1 MIPVQFSLNEKL
13 YLKDPL
19 SSELGRKI
27 LSGSITLI
35 DELGFEGFTFKKL
48 ATAVGTTEASVYRY
62 FESKHKVLLYLSAW
76 YWNWMEYR
84 LLFRL
89 ANIESAEQRLSIA
102 IAVLTEVIE
111 EDSSFSFINEV
122 KLNRIIIGESS
133 KCYLTKEVDSE
144 NKDGVFL
151 AYKRL
156 VQVVCD
162 IILEID
168 TEYRFPH
175 MLVSTMIEG
184 AHLQRYFA
192 DHLPKLTDV
201 IIGSDSVTTF
211 YQELMLGT
219 ITHGKNSAKS

>member
-1 MIPVQFSLNEKL
+1 M
-13 YLKDPL
+13 KDPL
-19 SSELGRKI
+19 SSELGKKI

-35 DELGFEGFTFKKL
+35 DKLGFEGFTFKKL

-144 NKDGVFL
+144 NRAGVFL

-168 TEYRFPH
+168 AEYRFPH

-211 YQELMLGT
+211 YQEMMLST
-219 ITHGKNSAKS
+219 ISQNSKTDRS